1 MDGAMTHAT
10 RLRLRFLSAVSG
22 SVLFGGVTPLGCSSG
37 DSTAESSQD
46 ALAPSCTQGR
56 PAVEC
61 YAPGSTHFNIG
72 NVIDPP
78 PPPEPHFDANGCQVQ
93 GEVRDGCCNPAESA
107 GFIDGECCYG
117 FCTGACCGRPLT
129 VAGEARVAPSA
140 VRGDWIAGDIH
151 VMLDDLDVA
160 ERAELAREWLRDAQM
175 EHASIASFARFV
187 LDLLAVGAPPELVEG
202 ARRAMADEV
211 RHARVCFALAS
222 AYAGTSF
229 GPGPLDLRGVCVS
242 ESLAAAAALA
252 AREGCVNET
261 VAALS
266 AFEQARCAA
275 DPAVRAVLERI
286 ASDETEHAELAWR
299 FVRWALAAGGKEV
312 AAAVN
317 EALRPS
323 VGVRASPG
331 DAHVDELASARDAR
345 RARGRLRSSEQRAI
359 EERAWTEVIL
369 PCSRALS
376 V

>member
-1 MDGAMTHAT
+1 M
-10 RLRLRFLSAVSG
+10 
-22 SVLFGGVTPLGCSSG
+22 VL
-37 DSTAESSQD
+37 
-46 ALAPSCTQGR
+46 
-56 PAVEC
+56 
-61 YAPGSTHFNIG
+61 
-72 NVIDPP
+72 DPP

-93 GEVRDGCCNPAESA
+93 GEVRDGCCNPAQSA
-107 GFIDGECCYG
+107 GFIDGQCCYG

-140 VRGDWIAGDIH
+140 VRSDWIADDIH
-151 VMLDDLDVA
+151 VKLDDLDAA

-175 EHASIASFARFV
+175 EHASIASFARFL

-222 AYAGTSF
+222 AYAGNAL
-229 GPGPLDLRGVCVS
+229 GPGPLDLRGVGVS

-275 DPAVRAVLERI
+275 DPVVRAALERI
-286 ASDETEHAELAWR
+286 ASEETEHAELAWR
-299 FVRWALAAGGKEV
+299 FVRWAIAAGGEEV

-317 EALRPS
+317 EALRPGA
-323 VGVRASPG
+323 GVMASPC
-331 DAHVDELASARDAR
+331 DTRVDELASARDPR
-345 RARGRLRSSEQRAI
+345 RSRGRLQRSDQRAI
-359 EERAWTEVIL
+359 EARAWTEVIL
-369 PCSRALS
+369 PCAHALS
-376 V
+376 A

>member
-1 MDGAMTHAT
+1 MTHAA

-22 SVLFGGVTPLGCSSG
+22 SVLFGGVTPLGCSAG
-37 DSTAESSQD
+37 DSSAETSQD
-46 ALAPSCTQGR
+46 ALTPSCTQGQ

-78 PPPEPHFDANGCQVQ
+78 PPPEPHFDANGCQVL
-93 GEVRDGCCNPAESA
+93 GEVRDGCCNPAA
-107 GFIDGECCYG
+107 TGPAFIDGQCCYG

-140 VRGDWIAGDIH
+140 ARSDWIADDIH
-151 VMLDDLDVA
+151 VRLDDLGAD

-187 LDLLAVGAPPELVEG
+187 LDLLAVGAPPELVED
-202 ARRAMADEV
+202 AQRAMVDEV
-211 RHARVCFALAS
+211 RHARICFALAS
-222 AYAGTSF
+222 AYAGTSL
-229 GPGPLDLRGVCVS
+229 GPGPLDLHGVCAS

-275 DPAVRAVLERI
+275 DPAVRGVLERI

-299 FVRWALAAGGKEV
+299 FVRWAIAAGGEKV

-317 EALRPS
+317 VALRPCVS
-323 VGVRASPG
+323 AGESGG
-331 DAHVDELASARDAR
+331 DARLEELASAGEAR
-345 RARGRLRSSEQRAI
+345 RAQGRLPRSEQRAI

-376 V
+376 A